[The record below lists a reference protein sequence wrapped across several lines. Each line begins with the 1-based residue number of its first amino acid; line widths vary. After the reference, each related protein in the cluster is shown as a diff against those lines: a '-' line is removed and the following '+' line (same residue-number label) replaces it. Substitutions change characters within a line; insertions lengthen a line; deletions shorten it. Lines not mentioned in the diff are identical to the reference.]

1 MAATPQ
7 MFWQVLECCPC
18 YWTMI
23 CIILLLGT
31 AISEGVAELCFLLLL
46 PFEPF
51 QWILSWGSGAEL
63 FFSSVGFSAQ
73 LWPFS
78 TRNCDS
84 SFLTTIC
91 QGQESFLKANE
102 VNYFNSNSHSPSLT
116 GQSRKTSLKPLVTYG
131 HSHSFHN
138 TVLGKT
144 NVCVLY
150 TYWIFGNELSLSFPF
165 RWFPH
170 SQMFTGESISA
181 RACKIPGIS

>member
-1 MAATPQ
+1 M
-7 MFWQVLECCPC
+7 LS
-18 YWTMI
+18 
-23 CIILLLGT
+23 ILLDHDLHHPL
-31 AISEGVAELCFLLLL
+31 AWYCHIWRCCRALFLTFAT
-46 PFEPF
+46 FEPF

-150 TYWIFGNELSLSFPF
+150 THWIFGNELSLSFPF